1 MLYEV
6 ALKRALLDY
15 LDGKEVKAILPID
28 EDEERVIPFRKLFN
42 EARFLVDGNPA
53 VINQGFDDAIREA
66 ISPTTLSEQLQ
77 TIPENYIIDRDD

>member
-15 LDGKEVKAILPID
+15 LDGKEVKVILPMD

-42 EARFLVDGNPA
+42 
-53 VINQGFDDAIREA
+53 
-66 ISPTTLSEQLQ
+66 
-77 TIPENYIIDRDD
+77 

>member
-15 LDGKEVKAILPID
+15 LDGKEVKVILPMD

-42 EARFLVDGNPA
+42 DARLLVDRSPED
-53 VINQGFDDAIREA
+53 IIKDEKMYETFDTRKK
-66 ISPTTLSEQLQ
+66 
-77 TIPENYIIDRDD
+77 